1 MSAELW
7 VVGCGRVF
15 DTIAASWEAL
25 EPGTRVVPV
34 RLESTNEI
42 AGDWEGRLGDAPP
55 DARFFV
61 AVDQSALNFA
71 RFDAWAR
78 LRMAGRHLATLVHPS
93 ATVDPT
99 AQLGDNCWVGA
110 RAVIEP
116 NAKLAANVFV
126 GAMALVGQKAT
137 IGPHG
142 WVGAGAAVGAD
153 ATIGTHVVIGADV
166 RVGAGVAVGRH
177 SSIDVPGFYRDAVA
191 ERTYID
197 PLFELPVRV
206 HSGRAPGG
214 R

>member
-1 MSAELW
+1 MSGELW
-7 VVGCGRVF
+7 LVGCGRVF
-15 DTIAASWEAL
+15 ESIAASWESL

-34 RLESTNEI
+34 RLGSTNDI
-42 AGDWEGRLGDAPP
+42 AGPWETRLADAPAA
-55 DARFFV
+55 ARFFV

-78 LRMAGRHLATLVHPS
+78 LRMAGRRLATLVHPS

-99 AQLGDNCWVGA
+99 AHLGENCWIGA

-116 NAKLAANVFV
+116 NVKLAADVFV
-126 GAMALVGQKAT
+126 GATALVGLNASV
-137 IGPHG
+137 GAHG
-142 WVGAGAAVGAD
+142 WMGAGAAVGAD

-177 SSIDVPGFYRDAVA
+177 SSIDVPGFYGSALA

-197 PLFELPVRV
+197 PLFEVPVRI

-214 R
+214 H